1 MPPVRIDGAALAAT
15 HHPQRPLEPVSDP
28 MKSDMVQTQRSGAL
42 SPLLALWE
50 ALPAYRELAAALAA
64 GESGRRARV
73 VVREAA
79 KAAVLAG
86 LHSQLGR
93 PILIVAAD
101 ATRAQERYEDLLAW
115 SAASSRVLLFPA
127 FDALPYEQL
136 PVPADVLTRRVEV
149 LIALSAADGSQP
161 PPLIVTSPAALASW
175 LPPPSEFGNRVV
187 VLRLG
192 EELAPSTLLTALEA
206 GGFTRSPLVEV
217 PGQYSQRGGIVDFFP
232 PSADEPVRV
241 EYFGDEIDSL
251 RSFNPATQRSTD
263 AQDEVVLAPASE
275 LTALPVRGRRA
286 AAAVRALDWSGL
298 RPEVKE
304 EWQRQLALL
313 EQGQSF
319 AEAPFFAAY
328 LLEQPA
334 TLLDYLRNAVV
345 ILDEPEAVIE
355 TVEELAA
362 RAQEL
367 QEKQTASGSLPPSFR
382 AALVEPETLWVDL
395 TDRPHVELAYRAPVP
410 TTDRRL
416 AATEA
421 DDSVYNLDAF
431 APPPSFGGKVQQAV
445 KQVRRLLRG
454 EGRVVLVSQQAARLA
469 ELLHE
474 TGLVVSP
481 TDRLAEVPPAGTLA
495 LVAGTLP
502 EGWQCPALKLSV
514 LSDAEVFGWL
524 RPRRLFQ
531 RRRATGEVLLTE
543 LQPGDYVV
551 HIDHGIGRYIRLVTL
566 SRQGGERE
574 YLLLQ
579 YAGND
584 RLYVPTDQLDRVD
597 KYVGAADQEPT
608 LHRLGGADWERAKSR
623 VRGSV
628 RDIAKG
634 LLELYSARE
643 IATGH
648 AYPPDSVWQREL
660 EESFPYIETPDQ
672 VAAIQAVKEDL
683 EQDKP
688 MDRLV
693 CGDVGFGKT
702 EVAVRAVFKVL
713 MDGKQAAVLASTTV
727 LALQH
732 FQTFRERMQAFPV
745 KVELLSRF
753 RTPKEQAAVLDGL
766 RQGTVDVVV
775 GTHRL
780 IQRDVQFKD
789 LGLIVIDEEQ
799 RFGVEQ
805 KERLKRLRHH
815 VDVLTLTATPIPRTL
830 HMSLAGM
837 RPMSVIET
845 PPAARLPIKTYVTQT
860 NDDVVRHAI
869 LRELDRGGQVYF
881 VHNRVRTIYTAARRL
896 AQLVPEADLV
906 VGHGQMP
913 EDDLEQ
919 VMVEF
924 ANGQHDVLVCSTIIE
939 NGLDIPNVNTIIVN
953 DAAHFG
959 LAQLYQLRGR
969 VGRGAAQAY
978 AYFLYRQQRPLTAQ
992 AEARLRTIYETTD
1005 LGAGF
1010 RIALKD
1016 LEIRGAGNLL
1026 GAEQSGFM
1034 NAVGFDLYVRL
1045 LAEAV
1050 EELRGKRRLPEQ
1062 ELVIDL
1068 PLGSRLPDDYI
1079 GDADLKIRLYR
1090 RLASVV
1096 GLDEVEAMEQEFA
1109 DRFGPPPPPVVDL
1122 LFGLRIR
1129 ALARSRMLRAVEAT
1143 DRELI
1148 VRTSPFVVTDRLAL
1162 YKAFGRQAQVRRG
1175 VITIPRRP
1183 AAAEWQADLLQL
1195 LQLLRAVGRRGED
1208 GPAKETTTVDA
1219 RSLTTE
1225 RSSLFSELH
1234 ASARRGA
1241 T

>member
-1 MPPVRIDGAALAAT
+1 M
-15 HHPQRPLEPVSDP
+15 
-28 MKSDMVQTQRSGAL
+28 
-42 SPLLALWE
+42 
-50 ALPAYRELAAALAA
+50 
-64 GESGRRARV
+64 
-73 VVREAA
+73 
-79 KAAVLAG
+79 
-86 LHSQLGR
+86 
-93 PILIVAAD
+93 
-101 ATRAQERYEDLLAW
+101 
-115 SAASSRVLLFPA
+115 
-127 FDALPYEQL
+127 
-136 PVPADVLTRRVEV
+136 
-149 LIALSAADGSQP
+149 
-161 PPLIVTSPAALASW
+161 
-175 LPPPSEFGNRVV
+175 
-187 VLRLG
+187 
-192 EELAPSTLLTALEA
+192 
-206 GGFTRSPLVEV
+206 
-217 PGQYSQRGGIVDFFP
+217 
-232 PSADEPVRV
+232 
-241 EYFGDEIDSL
+241 
-251 RSFNPATQRSTD
+251 
-263 AQDEVVLAPASE
+263 VLAPASE
-275 LTALPVRGRRA
+275 LAALPVRGRRA

-298 RPEVKE
+298 RPEVTE

-328 LLEQPA
+328 LLEQHA
-334 TLLDYLRNAVV
+334 TLLDYLAEAVV
-345 ILDEPEAVIE
+345 VLDEPDAIIQ
-355 TVEELAA
+355 TVEELGE
-362 RAQEL
+362 RAHEL
-367 QEKQTASGSLPPSFR
+367 REKQTASGSLPPSFQ
-382 AALVEPETLWVDL
+382 AALVEPEALWVDL
-395 TDRPHVELAYRAPVP
+395 TDRPHLELAYSAPVP
-410 TTDRRL
+410 NPT
-416 AATEA
+416 AADNLSEE
-421 DDSVYNLDAF
+421 DDPVHNLDAF
-431 APPPSFGGKVQQAV
+431 TPPPSFGGKVTQAV
-445 KQVRRLLRG
+445 RQVRRLLRG
-454 EGRVVLVSQQAARLA
+454 DGRVVLVSQQAARLA
-469 ELLHE
+469 ELLRE

-481 TDRLAEVPPAGTLA
+481 TDRLAGVPTAGSVA

-531 RRRATGEVLLTE
+531 RRRSTGEVLLTE

-551 HIDHGIGRYIRLVTL
+551 HIDHGIGRYIQLVTL
-566 SRQGGERE
+566 PVTRQVSGPLSYAGNGQSEGGKRE

-623 VRGSV
+623 VRSSV

-643 IATGH
+643 IAVGH
-648 AYPPDSVWQREL
+648 AYPPDSAWQREL

-672 VAAIQAVKEDL
+672 IEAIQAVKEDL
-683 EQDKP
+683 ERAKP

-745 KVELLSRF
+745 NVELLSRF

-780 IQRDVQFKD
+780 IQRDVRFKD

-805 KERLKRLRHH
+805 KERLKQLRHH

-845 PPAARLPIKTYVTQT
+845 PPAARLPIKTYVTQA
-860 NDDVVRHAI
+860 NDDVVRYAI

-939 NGLDIPNVNTIIVN
+939 NGLDISNVNTIIVN

-969 VGRGAAQAY
+969 VGRGSAQAY
-978 AYFLYRQQRPLTAQ
+978 AYFLYRQQQPLTAQ

-1026 GAEQSGFM
+1026 GADQSGFM
-1034 NAVGFDLYVRL
+1034 NTVGFDLYVRL

-1050 EELRGKRRLPEQ
+1050 EELRGKRSLPEQ

-1079 GDADLKIRLYR
+1079 GDSNLKIRLYR

-1096 GLDEVEAMEQEFA
+1096 RLDEVEEVEQELA
-1109 DRFGPPPPPVVDL
+1109 DRFGPPPPPVADL

-1175 VITIPRRP
+1175 VIRIPRRP

-1208 GPAKETTTVDA
+1208 STAEETTTPAA
-1219 RSLTTE
+1219 RSLPTGATGQS
-1225 RSSLFSELH
+1225 RIFSELR
-1234 ASARRGA
+1234 AGARRGA

>member
-1 MPPVRIDGAALAAT
+1 
-15 HHPQRPLEPVSDP
+15 
-28 MKSDMVQTQRSGAL
+28 MKSDVLQTQRSGAL

-50 ALPAYRELAAALAA
+50 ALPVYRDLVAALAA
-64 GESGRRARV
+64 GEPGHRSRV

-79 KAAVLAG
+79 KAAVVAG
-86 LHSQLGR
+86 LHSQIGQPVLV
-93 PILIVAAD
+93 IAAD

-149 LIALSAADGSQP
+149 LIALSTAGGSQP
-161 PPLIVTSPAALASW
+161 PPLIVTSPTALASF
-175 LPPPSEFGNRVV
+175 LPPPTEFGRRVV

-192 EELAPSTLLTALEA
+192 EELAPSTLLAALEA

-232 PSADEPVRV
+232 PSAEEPVRV

-251 RSFNPATQRSTD
+251 RSFDPATQRSTD
-263 AQDEVVLAPASE
+263 ARDEVVLAPASE
-275 LTALPVRGRRA
+275 LAALPVRGRRA
-286 AAAVRALDWSGL
+286 AAAIRALDWSGL

-328 LLEQPA
+328 LLEQSA
-334 TLLDYLRNAVV
+334 TLLDYLQKAVV
-345 ILDEPEAVIE
+345 VLDEPDAIIQ
-355 TVEELAA
+355 TVEELVE

-367 QEKQTASGSLPPSFR
+367 QEKQTASGSLPPSFQ

-395 TDRPHVELAYRAPVP
+395 TERPHLELAYRAPVP
-410 TTDRRL
+410 TTDHPL
-416 AATEA
+416 TTES
-421 DDSVYNLDAF
+421 DGSVHNLDTF

-445 KQVRRLLRG
+445 RQVRRLLRG

-469 ELLHE
+469 ELLRE

-481 TDRLAEVPPAGTLA
+481 TDRLADVPAAGTLA

-502 EGWQCPALKLSV
+502 EGWQCPALELLV

-531 RRRATGEVLLTE
+531 RRHATGEVLLTE

-551 HIDHGIGRYIRLVTL
+551 HIDHGIGRYIQLVTL
-566 SRQGGERE
+566 PRQGSERE

-672 VAAIQAVKEDL
+672 TEAIQAVKEDL
-683 EQDKP
+683 EQAKP

-881 VHNRVRTIYTAARRL
+881 VHNRVQTIYTAARRL

-969 VGRGAAQAY
+969 VGRGSAQAY
-978 AYFLYRQQRPLTAQ
+978 AYFLYRQQQPMTAQ

-1016 LEIRGAGNLL
+1016 LEIRGAGNLI

-1050 EELRGKRRLPEQ
+1050 EELRGKRSLPEQ

-1079 GDADLKIRLYR
+1079 GDPNLKIRLYR

-1096 GLDEVEAMEQEFA
+1096 RLDEVDAVEQEFA
-1109 DRFGPPPPPVVDL
+1109 DRFGPPPSPVVDL

-1195 LQLLRAVGRRGED
+1195 LQLLRAVGRRGGD
-1208 GPAKETTTVDA
+1208 GSAKEATTVDA

-1225 RSSLFSELH
+1225 RSSLLSELR
-1234 ASARRGA
+1234 AGARWGV

>member
-1 MPPVRIDGAALAAT
+1 M
-15 HHPQRPLEPVSDP
+15 EPVNDP
-28 MKSDMVQTQRSGAL
+28 MKANVVQTQRSGAL
-42 SPLLALWE
+42 SPLLALWA
-50 ALPAYRELAAALAA
+50 ALPAYRDLVAALAA
-64 GESGRRARV
+64 GESSRQSRV

-79 KAAVLAG
+79 KAAVVAG
-86 LHSQLGR
+86 LHSQVGR
-93 PILIVAAD
+93 PVLVVAAD

-115 SAASSRVLLFPA
+115 SATPSRVLLFPA

-149 LIALSAADGSQP
+149 LIALSAAGGGQP
-161 PPLIVTSPAALASW
+161 PPLIVTSPTALASL
-175 LPPPSEFGNRVV
+175 LPPPGEFGRRVI
-187 VLRLG
+187 VLQLG

-206 GGFTRSPLVEV
+206 GGFTRSPLVEA

-232 PSADEPVRV
+232 PSAEEPVRV

-251 RSFNPATQRSTD
+251 RSFDPATQRSTD
-263 AQDEVVLAPASE
+263 ARDEVVLAPASE
-275 LTALPVRGRRA
+275 LAALPVRGRRA
-286 AAAVRALDWSGL
+286 AAAIRALDWSGL
-298 RPEVKE
+298 RPEIKE

-328 LLEQPA
+328 LLEQHA

-345 ILDEPEAVIE
+345 ILDEPEAIIQ
-355 TVEELAA
+355 TVEELGE

-367 QEKQTASGSLPPSFR
+367 QEKQTASGSLPPSFQ

-395 TDRPHVELAYRAPVP
+395 TDRPHVELAYRAPVS
-410 TTDRRL
+410 TT
-416 AATEA
+416 ES
-421 DDSVYNLDAF
+421 DDPVHNLDAF

-445 KQVRRLLRG
+445 RQMRRLLRG
-454 EGRVVLVSQQAARLA
+454 DGRVVLVSQQAARLA

-474 TGLVVSP
+474 TGVVVSP
-481 TDRLAEVPPAGTLA
+481 TDRLAEVPAAGTLA

-551 HIDHGIGRYIRLVTL
+551 HIDHGIGRYIQLVTL

-597 KYVGAADQEPT
+597 KYVGAAEQEPT

-623 VRGSV
+623 VRGTV

-648 AYPPDSVWQREL
+648 AYPSDSVWQREL

-672 VAAIQAVKEDL
+672 IEAIQAVKEDL
-683 EQDKP
+683 EQAKP

-745 KVELLSRF
+745 NVELLSRF

-766 RQGTVDVVV
+766 RQGTVDVVI

-881 VHNRVRTIYTAARRL
+881 VHNRVQTIYMAARRL

-939 NGLDIPNVNTIIVN
+939 NGLDIANVNTIIVN
-953 DAAHFG
+953 DATHFG

-969 VGRGAAQAY
+969 VGRGSAQAY
-978 AYFLYRQQRPLTAQ
+978 AYFLYRQQQPLTAQ

-1050 EELRGKRRLPEQ
+1050 EELRGKRSLPEQ

-1079 GDADLKIRLYR
+1079 GDPNLKIRLYR

-1096 GLDEVEAMEQEFA
+1096 RLDEVDAVEQEFA

-1225 RSSLFSELH
+1225 RSSLFSQLR
-1234 ASARRGA
+1234 AGARRG
-1241 T
+1241 TT

>member
-1 MPPVRIDGAALAAT
+1 
-15 HHPQRPLEPVSDP
+15 
-28 MKSDMVQTQRSGAL
+28 MKPDVMQTQRSGAL
-42 SPLLALWE
+42 APLLALWE
-50 ALPAYRELAAALAA
+50 ALPVYRDLVAALAA
-64 GESGRRARV
+64 DESGHRSRV

-79 KAAVLAG
+79 KAAAVAG
-86 LHSQLGR
+86 LHSQGGR
-93 PILIVAAD
+93 PVLVVAAD

-115 SAASSRVLLFPA
+115 SAAPARVLLFPA

-149 LIALSAADGSQP
+149 LIALSAAGGGQP
-161 PPLIVTSPAALASW
+161 APLIVTSPTALASR
-175 LPPPSEFGNRVV
+175 LPPPAEFGNRVV

-192 EELAPSTLLTALEA
+192 EELAPSALLAALEA
-206 GGFTRSPLVEV
+206 GGFTRSPLVEA

-232 PSADEPVRV
+232 PLGEEPVRV

-251 RSFNPATQRSTD
+251 RSFDPATQRSTD
-263 AQDEVVLAPASE
+263 ARDEVVLAPASE
-275 LTALPVRGRRA
+275 LATLPVRGRRA
-286 AAAVRALDWSGL
+286 AAAVRALDWSAL
-298 RPEVKE
+298 RPEVRE

-319 AEAPFFAAY
+319 AEASFFAAY
-328 LLEQPA
+328 LLEQHA

-345 ILDEPEAVIE
+345 ILDEPDAIIQ
-355 TVEELAA
+355 TVEELAE

-367 QEKQTASGSLPPSFR
+367 QEKQTSSGSLPPSFQ
-382 AALVEPETLWVDL
+382 AALVEPEALWVDL

-410 TTDRRL
+410 ASGQRSRKENHRPV
-416 AATEA
+416 AS
-421 DDSVYNLDAF
+421 DSDGPVYNLDF
-431 APPPSFGGKVQQAV
+431 FSPPPSFGGKVQQAV

-454 EGRVVLVSQQAARLA
+454 DGRVVLVSQQAARLA

-474 TGLVVSP
+474 TGVIVSP
-481 TDRLAEVPPAGTLA
+481 TDRLAAVPAAGTLA

-551 HIDHGIGRYIRLVTL
+551 HIDHGIGRYIQLVTL

-643 IATGH
+643 LATGH

-672 VAAIQAVKEDL
+672 IAAIQAVKEDL
-683 EQDKP
+683 EQAKP

-732 FQTFRERMQAFPV
+732 FQTFRERMQAYPV
-745 KVELLSRF
+745 NVELLSRF

-869 LRELDRGGQVYF
+869 LRELDRGGQAYF
-881 VHNRVRTIYTAARRL
+881 VHNRVQTIYTAARRL

-978 AYFLYRQQRPLTAQ
+978 AYFLYRQQQPLTAQ

-1050 EELRGKRRLPEQ
+1050 EELRGKRLLPEQ

-1079 GDADLKIRLYR
+1079 GDPDLKIRLYR

-1096 GLDEVEAMEQEFA
+1096 SLDEVEAMEQEFA
-1109 DRFGPPPPPVVDL
+1109 DRFGSPPPPVVDL
-1122 LFGLRIR
+1122 LFGLRVR

-1162 YKAFGRQAQVRRG
+1162 YRAFGRQAQVRRG

-1195 LQLLRAVGRRGED
+1195 LQQLRAVGRGGED

-1219 RSLTTE
+1219 RSLTTG
-1225 RSSLFSELH
+1225 RSSVFSELGTG
-1234 ASARRGA
+1234 ARREAG
-1241 T
+1241 

>member
-1 MPPVRIDGAALAAT
+1 
-15 HHPQRPLEPVSDP
+15 
-28 MKSDMVQTQRSGAL
+28 MKPDVMQTQRSGAL

-50 ALPAYRELAAALAA
+50 SLPVYRDLVAALVA
-64 GESGRRARV
+64 GESGHRARV

-79 KAAVLAG
+79 KAAAIAG
-86 LHSQLGR
+86 LHSRVER
-93 PILIVAAD
+93 PVLVVAAD

-136 PVPADVLTRRVEV
+136 PVPADMLTRRVEV
-149 LIALSAADGSQP
+149 LIALSAAGSQP
-161 PPLIVTSPAALASW
+161 PPLIVTSPTALASL
-175 LPPPSEFGNRVV
+175 LPPPAEFGNRVV

-192 EELAPSTLLTALEA
+192 EELAPNALLAALEA
-206 GGFTRSPLVEV
+206 GGFARSPLVEV

-232 PSADEPVRV
+232 PSADEPIRV

-251 RSFNPATQRSTD
+251 RSFDPATQRSTD
-263 AQDEVVLAPASE
+263 AQAEVVLAPASE
-275 LTALPVRGRRA
+275 LTALPTRGRQA
-286 AAAVRALDWSGL
+286 AAAIRALDWSEL
-298 RPEVKE
+298 RPEVTE
-304 EWQRQLALL
+304 EWQRQLALV

-328 LLEQPA
+328 LLEQNA
-334 TLLDYLRNAVV
+334 TLLDYLRNAAV
-345 ILDEPEAVIE
+345 ILDDPEAIVQTI
-355 TVEELAA
+355 EELAE

-367 QEKQTASGSLPPSFR
+367 QEKQTANGSLPPSFR
-382 AALVEPETLWVDL
+382 AALVDPETLWVDL

-410 TTDRRL
+410 
-416 AATEA
+416 AS
-421 DDSVYNLDAF
+421 DSGGPVHNLDAF

-454 EGRVVLVSQQAARLA
+454 DGRVVLVSQQAARLA

-474 TGLVVSP
+474 TGIVVSP
-481 TDRLAEVPPAGTLA
+481 TDRLAEVPAAGTLA

-551 HIDHGIGRYIRLVTL
+551 HIDHGIGRYIQLVTL

-672 VAAIQAVKEDL
+672 IAAIQAVKEDL

-745 KVELLSRF
+745 NVELLSRF

-780 IQRDVQFKD
+780 FQRDVQFKD

-869 LRELDRGGQVYF
+869 LRELDRGGQCYF
-881 VHNRVRTIYTAARRL
+881 VHNRVQTIYTAARRL

-953 DAAHFG
+953 DAARFG

-978 AYFLYRQQRPLTAQ
+978 AYFLYRQQQPLSGP

-1050 EELRGKRRLPEQ
+1050 EELRGKRSLPEQ

-1079 GDADLKIRLYR
+1079 GDPDLKIRLYR
-1090 RLASVV
+1090 RLASVTQ
-1096 GLDEVEAMEQEFA
+1096 LDEVDAVEQEFA
-1109 DRFGPPPPPVVDL
+1109 DRFGPPPSPVVDL

-1162 YKAFGRQAQVRRG
+1162 YRAFGRQAQIRRG

-1183 AAAEWQADLLQL
+1183 AAAEWQADLLRL
-1195 LQLLRAVGRRGED
+1195 LELLRAVGRRGAD
-1208 GPAKETTTVDA
+1208 GTAEATTTPAA
-1219 RSLTTE
+1219 RSLTTGATGQS
-1225 RSSLFSELH
+1225 RIFSELR
-1234 ASARRGA
+1234 AGARRGA
-1241 T
+1241 R

>member
-1 MPPVRIDGAALAAT
+1 
-15 HHPQRPLEPVSDP
+15 
-28 MKSDMVQTQRSGAL
+28 MKLDVMQTQRSGAL

-50 ALPAYRELAAALAA
+50 GLPVYRDLVAALVA
-64 GESGRRARV
+64 GESGHRARV

-79 KAAVLAG
+79 KAAAIAG
-86 LHSQLGR
+86 LHNRVER
-93 PILIVAAD
+93 PVLVVAAD

-149 LIALSAADGSQP
+149 LIALSAAGSQP
-161 PPLIVTSPAALASW
+161 PPLIVTSPTALASL
-175 LPPPSEFGNRVV
+175 LPPPAEFGNRVV

-192 EELAPSTLLTALEA
+192 EELAPSALLAALEA
-206 GGFTRSPLVEV
+206 GGFARSPLVEV

-232 PSADEPVRV
+232 PSADAPIRV
-241 EYFGDEIDSL
+241 EYFGDEIDAL
-251 RSFNPATQRSTD
+251 RSFDPATQRSTD
-263 AQDEVVLAPASE
+263 AQAEVVLAPASE
-275 LTALPVRGRRA
+275 LTALPTRGRQA
-286 AAAVRALDWSGL
+286 AAAIRALDWSEL
-298 RPEVKE
+298 RPEVTE
-304 EWQRQLALL
+304 EWQRQLALV

-328 LLEQPA
+328 LLEQNA
-334 TLLDYLRNAVV
+334 TLLDYLRNAAV
-345 ILDEPEAVIE
+345 ILDEPEAIVQTI
-355 TVEELAA
+355 EELAE

-367 QEKQTASGSLPPSFR
+367 QEKQTANGSLPPSFR

-410 TTDRRL
+410 
-416 AATEA
+416 AS
-421 DDSVYNLDAF
+421 DSGGPVHNLDAF

-454 EGRVVLVSQQAARLA
+454 DGRVVLVSQQAARLA

-474 TGLVVSP
+474 TGIVVSP
-481 TDRLAEVPPAGTLA
+481 TDRLAEVPAAGTLA

-551 HIDHGIGRYIRLVTL
+551 HIDHGIGRYIQLVTL

-672 VAAIQAVKEDL
+672 IAAIQAVKEDL

-745 KVELLSRF
+745 NVELLSRF

-780 IQRDVQFKD
+780 FQRDVQFKD

-869 LRELDRGGQVYF
+869 LRELDRGGQCYF
-881 VHNRVRTIYTAARRL
+881 VHNRVQTIYTAARRL

-953 DAAHFG
+953 DAARFG

-978 AYFLYRQQRPLTAQ
+978 AYFLYRQQQPLSGQ

-1050 EELRGKRRLPEQ
+1050 EELRGKRSLPEQ

-1079 GDADLKIRLYR
+1079 GDPDLKIRLYR
-1090 RLASVV
+1090 RLASVTQ
-1096 GLDEVEAMEQEFA
+1096 LDEVDAVEQEFA
-1109 DRFGPPPPPVVDL
+1109 DRFGPLPPPVVDL

-1162 YKAFGRQAQVRRG
+1162 YRAFGRQAQVRRG

-1195 LQLLRAVGRRGED
+1195 LELLRAAGRRGED
-1208 GPAKETTTVDA
+1208 GTAKETTTVDA

-1225 RSSLFSELH
+1225 RSSLFSGLR
-1234 ASARRGA
+1234 AGARRGDG
-1241 T
+1241 